1 MRRSGASC
9 ESIYHHTPS
18 LFDSPH
24 GVVAVNAVR
33 LMLET
38 RKRPLHSVDCGRH
51 PFRPAPVLRS
61 KGPARHTRHTHRSP
75 GEAYS
80 TWEALTQTH

>member
-1 MRRSGASC
+1 VRRSGASSDVAC

-18 LFDSPH
+18 LFDTPRRCR
-24 GVVAVNAVR
+24 GVNAVR

-38 RKRPLHSVDCGRH
+38 RKLHSVDCGRH
-51 PFRPAPVLRS
+51 PFRPAPVSRL

-75 GEAYS
+75 GDAYS
-80 TWEALTQTH
+80 TWEALT